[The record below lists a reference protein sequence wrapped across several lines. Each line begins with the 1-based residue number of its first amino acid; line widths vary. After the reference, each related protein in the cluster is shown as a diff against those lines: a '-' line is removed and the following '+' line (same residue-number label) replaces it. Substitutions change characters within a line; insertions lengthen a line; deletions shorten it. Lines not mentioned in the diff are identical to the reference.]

1 MYKSKTKWQSKVQ
14 NKVETEK
21 ELLAERHSRQSPNL
35 LILHSLYERKQQMER
50 LIIPLVILILVLVRY
65 FGRRLGEAY
74 CAAANY
80 APTLELRR
88 EFSRKAVLAG
98 NREARKI
105 FPITIARIVADHQP
119 LKVFKRK
126 KIPCIF
132 TDYYFPSRYNPY
144 LSEAQKQFCQSILD
158 FKDGKHDGIRFLVA
172 GIEGLKPKP
181 GTVVMFM
188 PCSTQRKYW
197 KRFKAMADY
206 VHDEYPELV
215 CGISYVRYTGERE
228 RLHLQKGRENVE
240 LEKNY
245 FFKEDL
251 AGKEVLV
258 VDDILTTGK
267 SLQDFR
273 KEVEADGGKVVGA
286 IFAAET
292 FKMPG
297 AIWCYLGALGWS
309 EDDAKKLEPMPAETN
324 MDNPCQRRKRGI
336 YDEEPE
342 DIDWIPDRTIIHGN
356 SVINLWYGKRKGK
369 QVVVKKQVL
378 PLDPDSDGPCSDDL
392 SEFDLPK

>member
-1 MYKSKTKWQSKVQ
+1 MEQFIIIV
-14 NKVETEK
+14 
-21 ELLAERHSRQSPNL
+21 L
-35 LILHSLYERKQQMER
+35 LILILALTRYWRKK
-50 LIIPLVILILVLVRY
+50 
-65 FGRRLGEAY
+65 LGDAY
-74 CAAANY
+74 CAVAQY

-98 NREARKI
+98 NQEARKI
-105 FPITIARIVADHQP
+105 FPITVARFAAVHQP

-126 KIPCIF
+126 KIPCVF

-172 GIEGLKPKP
+172 GIERLKPQP
-181 GTVVMFM
+181 GTIVMFM

-197 KRFKAMADY
+197 RRFKTMADY

-215 CGISYVRYTGERE
+215 CGISYVRYTGDRE
-228 RLHLQKGRENVE
+228 SLHLQKGRGNVT

-258 VDDILTTGK
+258 VDDILTTGN

-292 FKMPG
+292 FKMPN
-297 AIWCYLGALGWS
+297 AFWCYLEALGWS
-309 EDDAKKLEPMPAETN
+309 EDDAGKYESKPEDTVVDYPY
-324 MDNPCQRRKRGI
+324 QRRKWGV

-342 DIDWIPDRTIIHGN
+342 DIDWMPDRTIIHGN
-356 SVINLWYGKRKGK
+356 SMINLWYGKRKGK
-369 QVVVKKQVL
+369 NVVVKKEIL
-378 PLDPDSDGPCSDDL
+378 PLDPESDEPCSDDL
-392 SEFDLPK
+392 SEFDLRI

>member
-1 MYKSKTKWQSKVQ
+1 
-14 NKVETEK
+14 
-21 ELLAERHSRQSPNL
+21 
-35 LILHSLYERKQQMER
+35 MER
-50 LIIPLVILILVLVRY
+50 LVILLLLILILVTRY
-65 FGRRLGEAY
+65 GRRKLGEAY
-74 CAAANY
+74 CAAAKY

-88 EFSRKAVLAG
+88 DFSRKAVLAG

-105 FPITIARIVADHQP
+105 FPITVARFAADHQP

-126 KIPCIF
+126 KIPCVF

-158 FKDGKHDGIRFLVA
+158 FKDGKHDGICFLVA
-172 GIEGLKPKP
+172 GIEKLKPKP

-197 KRFKAMADY
+197 KRFKTMADY
-206 VHDEYPELV
+206 LHDEYPELV
-215 CGISYVRYTGERE
+215 CGISYVRYTGDRE
-228 RLHLQKGRENVE
+228 SLHLQKDRENAA

-251 AGKEVLV
+251 SGKDVLV

-267 SLQDFR
+267 SLQDF
-273 KEVEADGGKVVGA
+273 KEEVEANGGKVVGA

-292 FKMPG
+292 FKMPN
-297 AIWCYLGALGWS
+297 AFWCYLDALGWS
-309 EDDAKKLEPMPAETN
+309 EDDAGKYEPKLKDTALDRPYK
-324 MDNPCQRRKRGI
+324 RRNQGI

-342 DIDWIPDRTIIHGN
+342 DIDWTPDRTIIHGN
-356 SVINLWYGKRKGK
+356 SMINLWYGKRKGK
-369 QVVVKKQVL
+369 YVVVKKEVL
-378 PLDPDSDGPCSDDL
+378 PLDPESNEPCSDDL
-392 SEFDLPK
+392 SDFDLRI

>member
-1 MYKSKTKWQSKVQ
+1 
-14 NKVETEK
+14 
-21 ELLAERHSRQSPNL
+21 
-35 LILHSLYERKQQMER
+35 MER
-50 LIIPLVILILVLVRY
+50 FIIIVLLILILVLTRY
-65 FGRRLGEAY
+65 GRRKLGEAY
-74 CAAANY
+74 CAAAKY

-98 NREARKI
+98 KKEARRI
-105 FPITIARIVADHQP
+105 FPITVARFAADHQP

-126 KIPCIF
+126 KIPCVF
-132 TDYYFPSRYNPY
+132 TDYYFPSRCNPY
-144 LSEAQKQFCQSILD
+144 LSEEQKQFCQSVLD
-158 FKDGKHDGIRFLVA
+158 FKDGKYDGIRFLVA
-172 GIEGLKPKP
+172 GIEKLKPKP

-197 KRFKAMADY
+197 KRFKTMADY
-206 VHDEYPELV
+206 LHDEYPELV
-215 CGISYVRYTGERE
+215 CGISYVRYTGDRE
-228 RLHLQKGRENVE
+228 SLHLQKSRENVE

-251 AGKEVLV
+251 TGKEVIV

-292 FKMPG
+292 FKMPN
-297 AIWCYLGALGWS
+297 AFWCYLYALSWS
-309 EDDAKKLEPMPAETN
+309 EDDAEKFAPMATDTTMGYPY
-324 MDNPCQRRKRGI
+324 QRRKWGI

-342 DIDWIPDRTIIHGN
+342 DIDWMPDRTIMHGN
-356 SVINLWYGKRKGK
+356 TMINLWYGKRKGK
-369 QVVVKKQVL
+369 YVVVKKEVL
-378 PLDPDSDGPCSDDL
+378 PLDPESDEPCSDDL
-392 SEFDLPK
+392 SEFDIRI

>member
-1 MYKSKTKWQSKVQ
+1 
-14 NKVETEK
+14 
-21 ELLAERHSRQSPNL
+21 
-35 LILHSLYERKQQMER
+35 MER
-50 LIIPLVILILVLVRY
+50 LIIPSLIFLILALVRY
-65 FGRRLGEAY
+65 FARKLGEAY
-74 CAAANY
+74 CAAAKY

-98 NREARKI
+98 NKEARKI
-105 FPITIARIVADHQP
+105 FPITVARFAAGHQP

-126 KIPCIF
+126 KIPCVF

-144 LSEAQKQFCQSILD
+144 LDETQKQFCQSILD
-158 FKDGKHDGIRFLVA
+158 FKDGKHDGISFLVA
-172 GIEGLKPKP
+172 GIERLKPKP
-181 GTVVMFM
+181 GTIVMFM

-206 VHDEYPELV
+206 LHDEYPELV
-215 CGISYVRYTGERE
+215 CGISYVRYTGDRE
-228 RLHLQKGRENVE
+228 SLHLQKDRENVE

-251 AGKEVLV
+251 SGKDVLL

-273 KEVEADGGKVVGA
+273 KEVEAEGSKVVGA

-292 FKMPG
+292 FKVPG
-297 AIWCYLGALGWS
+297 AFWCYLDALSWS
-309 EDDAKKLEPMPAETN
+309 EDDVEKFAPMAT
-324 MDNPCQRRKRGI
+324 DTDADYPCQRRKRGV
-336 YDEEPE
+336 YEEEPE
-342 DIDWIPDRTIIHGN
+342 DIDWMPDKTIIHGN
-356 SVINLWYGKRKGK
+356 SMVNLWYGKRKGK

-378 PLDPDSDGPCSDDL
+378 PLDPDSDEPCSDDL

>member
-1 MYKSKTKWQSKVQ
+1 MEQFIIIV
-14 NKVETEK
+14 
-21 ELLAERHSRQSPNL
+21 L
-35 LILHSLYERKQQMER
+35 LILILALTRYWRKK
-50 LIIPLVILILVLVRY
+50 
-65 FGRRLGEAY
+65 LGDAY
-74 CAAANY
+74 CAVAQY

-98 NREARKI
+98 NQEARKI
-105 FPITIARIVADHQP
+105 FPITVARFAAVHQP
-119 LKVFKRK
+119 LKVFKSE
-126 KIPCIF
+126 KIPCVF

-172 GIEGLKPKP
+172 GIERLKPQP

-188 PCSTQRKYW
+188 PCSTQHKYW
-197 KRFKAMADY
+197 RRFKTMADY

-215 CGISYVRYTGERE
+215 CGISYVRYTGDRE
-228 RLHLQKGRENVE
+228 SLHLQKDRGNVT

-258 VDDILTTGK
+258 VDDILTTGN

-292 FKMPG
+292 FKMPN
-297 AIWCYLGALGWS
+297 AFWCYLEALGWS
-309 EDDAKKLEPMPAETN
+309 EDDAGKYESKPEDTVVDYPY
-324 MDNPCQRRKRGI
+324 QRRKWGV

-342 DIDWIPDRTIIHGN
+342 DIDWMPDRTIIHGN
-356 SVINLWYGKRKGK
+356 SMINLWYGKRKGK
-369 QVVVKKQVL
+369 NVVVKKEIL
-378 PLDPDSDGPCSDDL
+378 PLDPESDEPCSDDL
-392 SEFDLPK
+392 SEFDLRI

>member
-1 MYKSKTKWQSKVQ
+1 
-14 NKVETEK
+14 
-21 ELLAERHSRQSPNL
+21 
-35 LILHSLYERKQQMER
+35 MER
-50 LIIPLVILILVLVRY
+50 FVILLLLILILVTRY
-65 FGRRLGEAY
+65 GRRKLGEAY
-74 CAAANY
+74 CAAAKY

-105 FPITIARIVADHQP
+105 FPITVARFAAGHQP
-119 LKVFKRK
+119 LKVFRK
-126 KIPCIF
+126 MKIPCVF

-144 LSEAQKQFCQSILD
+144 LSEAQKQFCQSVLD
-158 FKDGKHDGIRFLVA
+158 FKDGKNDGIRFLVA
-172 GIEGLKPKP
+172 GIEELKPKP

-197 KRFKAMADY
+197 KRFKTMADY

-215 CGISYVRYTGERE
+215 CGISYVRYTGDRE
-228 RLHLQKGRENVE
+228 SLHLQKDRENAA

-251 AGKEVLV
+251 EGKDVLV

-267 SLQDFR
+267 SLQDF
-273 KEVEADGGKVVGA
+273 KEEVEADGGKVVGA

-297 AIWCYLGALGWS
+297 AFWCYLDALGWS
-309 EDDAKKLEPMPAETN
+309 EDDAGKYEPKSKDDTLDCPY
-324 MDNPCQRRKRGI
+324 QRRNRGI

-342 DIDWIPDRTIIHGN
+342 DIDWMPDRTIIHGN
-356 SVINLWYGKRKGK
+356 SIINLWYGKRKGK
-369 QVVVKKQVL
+369 YVVVRKEVL
-378 PLDPDSDGPCSDDL
+378 PLDPESDEPCSDDL
-392 SEFDLPK
+392 SEFDLRI

>member
-144 LSEAQKQFCQSILD
+144 LSEAQI
-158 FKDGKHDGIRFLVA
+158 
-172 GIEGLKPKP
+172 
-181 GTVVMFM
+181 
-188 PCSTQRKYW
+188 
-197 KRFKAMADY
+197 
-206 VHDEYPELV
+206 
-215 CGISYVRYTGERE
+215 
-228 RLHLQKGRENVE
+228 
-240 LEKNY
+240 
-245 FFKEDL
+245 
-251 AGKEVLV
+251 
-258 VDDILTTGK
+258 
-267 SLQDFR
+267 
-273 KEVEADGGKVVGA
+273 
-286 IFAAET
+286 
-292 FKMPG
+292 
-297 AIWCYLGALGWS
+297 
-309 EDDAKKLEPMPAETN
+309 
-324 MDNPCQRRKRGI
+324 
-336 YDEEPE
+336 
-342 DIDWIPDRTIIHGN
+342 
-356 SVINLWYGKRKGK
+356 
-369 QVVVKKQVL
+369 
-378 PLDPDSDGPCSDDL
+378 
-392 SEFDLPK
+392 